1 MRMVFLCIQTG
12 VLIIILC
19 LLAGI
24 LERIANLETIAV
36 ATVLC
41 QSDGT
46 QCVLK
51 SIDTGFS
58 TELIFVANGEERLFY
73 CTRLLPFGDP
83 GCSGPHGD

>member
-1 MRMVFLCIQTG
+1 MVLLCIQTG

-19 LLAGI
+19 LLSSTLKRVTI
-24 LERIANLETIAV
+24 LETIAV

-41 QSDGT
+41 QSDGA
-46 QCVLK
+46 QCVLT
-51 SIDTGFS
+51 SIDTGVT

-73 CTRLLPFGDP
+73 CNKLIPFGGP